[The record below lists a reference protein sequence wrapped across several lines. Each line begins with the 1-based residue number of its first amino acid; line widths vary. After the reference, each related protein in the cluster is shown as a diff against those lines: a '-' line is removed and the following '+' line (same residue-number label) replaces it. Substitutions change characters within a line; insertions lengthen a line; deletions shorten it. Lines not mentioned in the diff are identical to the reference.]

1 MKADNNVTNNMV
13 KNHIRSLNV
22 IDEKVL
28 QIMQDIHRDIFV
40 PEKFKDFS
48 YIDFEMP
55 IGNNQSMLL
64 PSIEATIMQAL
75 NIKSNESVLIIG
87 SGTGYLTTCIS
98 ILCKKILSIDFFKDF
113 VVSSKKNIEKT
124 NIKKNI
130 AVKQKDITL
139 DWEILKD
146 FDVIIFTSYID
157 EIGNILENMRENTR
171 AFVFLGSQKVPFKNG
186 MIINK
191 YKNSS
196 YHKDFVIET
205 AVKPLITGAIFD

>member
-28 QIMQDIHRDIFV
+28 QIMQDVHREIFV

-75 NIKSNESVLIIG
+75 NITSNESVLIIG
-87 SGTGYLTTCIS
+87 TGTGYLTACIS
-98 ILCKKILSIDFFKDF
+98 ILCKKVLSVDFFKDF
-113 VVSSKKNIEKT
+113 VASSQKNIEET

-130 AVKQKDITL
+130 TIKQKDIAL
-139 DWEILKD
+139 DWKILKD
-146 FDVIIFTSYID
+146 FDVIIFTSYMD
-157 EIGNILENMRENTR
+157 SIGNVLENMRENAR
-171 AFVFLGSQKVPFKNG
+171 ALVFLGSKKVPFKNG

-196 YHKDFVIET
+196 YRKDFVIET
-205 AVKPLITGAIFD
+205 TVKPLIMGAIFD

>member
-28 QIMQDIHRDIFV
+28 QIMQDVHREIFV

-75 NIKSNESVLIIG
+75 NITSNESVLIIG
-87 SGTGYLTTCIS
+87 TGTGYLTACIS
-98 ILCKKILSIDFFKDF
+98 ILCKKVLSVEFFKDF
-113 VVSSKKNIEKT
+113 VASSQKNIEET

-130 AVKQKDITL
+130 TIKQKDITL
-139 DWEILKD
+139 DWKILKD
-146 FDVIIFTSYID
+146 FDVIIFTSYMDSI
-157 EIGNILENMRENTR
+157 ENILENMRENAR
-171 AFVFLGSQKVPFKNG
+171 AFVFLGSKKVPFKNG

-196 YHKDFVIET
+196 YRKDFVIET
-205 AVKPLITGAIFD
+205 TVKPLIMGAIFD

>member
-28 QIMQDIHRDIFV
+28 QIMQDIRRDIFV
-40 PEKFKDFS
+40 PEKFKEFS

-75 NIKSNESVLIIG
+75 NIKSNESVLIVG
-87 SGTGYLTTCIS
+87 SGTGYFTTCIS
-98 ILCKKILSIDFFKDF
+98 ILCKKTLSVDFFKDF
-113 VVSSKKNIEKT
+113 VVNAQKNIEKT

-130 AVKQKDITL
+130 TIKQKDITL
-139 DWEILKD
+139 DWKILKD
-146 FDVIIFTSYID
+146 FDVIIFTSYIND
-157 EIGNILENMRENTR
+157 IGNVLENMRENAR
-171 AFVFLGSQKVPFKNG
+171 AFVFLGSRKVSFKNG

-205 AVKPLITGAIFD
+205 TVKPLIMGTIFD

>member
-98 ILCKKILSIDFFKDF
+98 ILCKKILSVDFFKDF
-113 VVSSKKNIEKT
+113 VVSSQKNIEKT

-130 AVKQKDITL
+130 TIKQKDITL
-139 DWEILKD
+139 DWKILKD
-146 FDVIIFTSYID
+146 FDVIIFTSYI
-157 EIGNILENMRENTR
+157 EGIGNVLENMRENART
-171 AFVFLGSQKVPFKNG
+171 FVFLGSQKVPFKNG

-205 AVKPLITGAIFD
+205 TVKPLIMGGIFD

>member
-28 QIMQDIHRDIFV
+28 QIMQDIRRDIFV
-40 PEKFKDFS
+40 PENFKDFS

-113 VVSSKKNIEKT
+113 VVGSQKNIEKT

-130 AVKQKDITL
+130 AIKQKDITL
-139 DWEILKD
+139 DWKILKD

-205 AVKPLITGAIFD
+205 TVKPLIMGGIFD

>member
-98 ILCKKILSIDFFKDF
+98 ILCKKIL
-113 VVSSKKNIEKT
+113 
-124 NIKKNI
+124 
-130 AVKQKDITL
+130 
-139 DWEILKD
+139 
-146 FDVIIFTSYID
+146 
-157 EIGNILENMRENTR
+157 R
-171 AFVFLGSQKVPFKNG
+171 
-186 MIINK
+186 
-191 YKNSS
+191 
-196 YHKDFVIET
+196 
-205 AVKPLITGAIFD
+205 